1 MEPAMAQFE
10 SKFKNK
16 VNLVTINVDQDKT
29 PEYKKYGYLAQKAA
43 GIPYTVWIDPKRKIL
58 SEETGGLSVKQLT
71 DKTNAAIKKAPK

>member
-29 PEYKKYGYLAQKAA
+29 AEYKKYGYLAQKAA
-43 GIPYTVWIDPKRKIL
+43 GIPYTVWIDSKRKIL
-58 SEETGGLSVKQLT
+58 SEETGQMDVKQLSDRT
-71 DKTNAAIKKAPK
+71 TGAIKKAR